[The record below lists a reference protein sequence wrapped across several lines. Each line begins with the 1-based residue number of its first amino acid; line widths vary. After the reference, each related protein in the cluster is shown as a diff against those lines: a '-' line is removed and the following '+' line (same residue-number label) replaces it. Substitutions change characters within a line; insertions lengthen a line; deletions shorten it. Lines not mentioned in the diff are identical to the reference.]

1 MKFGHSTKR
10 LPKLL
15 KIPRVMKHESVQ
27 ATRPIDQANLF
38 EMFFHS
44 VFAPPDSRSTAT
56 CLTKLDYIIIL

>member
-1 MKFGHSTKR
+1 MNFGYSTKR

-38 EMFFHS
+38 EMFFPH
-44 VFAPPDSRSTAT
+44 
-56 CLTKLDYIIIL
+56 LTLEALLPV